1 MQCDASVLYA
11 VYDGNT
17 PIRAVVRVF
26 FLTLYH
32 KTTIKQSVFRLQKKT
47 LWTYN
52 ICNKLIIASLR
63 LYYDDG
69 TLSVIFH
76 SNGDSI

>member
-26 FLTLYH
+26 FLHY
-32 KTTIKQSVFRLQKKT
+32 TTKRRLNKAFFGCKKNA
-47 LWTYN
+47 LD
-52 ICNKLIIASLR
+52 L
-63 LYYDDG
+63 
-69 TLSVIFH
+69 
-76 SNGDSI
+76 

>member
-32 KTTIKQSVFRLQKKT
+32 KTTIKQSVFRLQKKRFG
-47 LWTYN
+47 
-52 ICNKLIIASLR
+52 LIIYAINL
-63 LYYDDG
+63 L
-69 TLSVIFH
+69 
-76 SNGDSI
+76 

>member
-26 FLTLYH
+26 FLHY
-32 KTTIKQSVFRLQKKT
+32 TTKRRLNKAFFGCKK
-47 LWTYN
+47 
-52 ICNKLIIASLR
+52 KRFGLIIYAINL
-63 LYYDDG
+63 L
-69 TLSVIFH
+69 
-76 SNGDSI
+76 

>member
-26 FLTLYH
+26 FLHY
-32 KTTIKQSVFRLQKKT
+32 TTKRRLNKAFFGCKKT